1 MERMNNMA
9 QFTVTPETLTSVAG
23 NIRTIDGQFLAKME
37 EIEKHMTTLKA
48 KWESEAANGF
58 MAKFRGLRDNFDN
71 YSKVIQSYALFW
83 IEQLR
88 NTAKQIKRIN
98 SATTNLF
105 A

>member
-71 YSKVIQSYALFW
+71 YSKVIQSYALFL
-83 IEQLR
+83 ER
-88 NTAKQIKRIN
+88 AAEEYGKTDKKIN